1 MLFLLFAERSTR
13 AAETPDDRDKALP
26 CRPTIACTADVV
38 PPGTLDVETGV
49 IFRHLGASGGATTA
63 AGAAATRPTIATTA
77 TRQWSFPFLLKLTVA
92 PWLQLQAGSSGF
104 TAARGDTPQSFFD
117 DAVVGAKFHVHD
129 QTRLTPSIALSADAS
144 IPTFPGL
151 GYERTVDAFFTAYV
165 TKDVGYVHADFNAVL
180 DVWRL
185 DAAPLAQGLVA
196 LALTANMPPPFG
208 MMGEAYYQS
217 SADPVASRDGG
228 FLFAFTHSPRP
239 WLIFDIGGDVGFF
252 PSARSYSTFI
262 GMSFIPAVLWRRGAE
277 VAADGADG
285 ADGKKSRGGGME
297 RATSTCLLF
306 DQVRSQGAS
315 AAPVGCTQPVNP
327 H

>member
-1 MLFLLFAERSTR
+1 LLFSLFAERSTR

-49 IFRHLGASGGATTA
+49 IFRHLSAPGGATMA
-63 AGAAATRPTIATTA
+63 MRA

-92 PWLQLQAGSSGF
+92 PWLQLQAGSNGF
-104 TAARGDTPQSFFD
+104 TAARGETPQSFFD
-117 DAVVGAKFHVHD
+117 DAVVGAKFHLHD

-144 IPTFPGL
+144 VPTFPGL

-180 DVWRL
+180 NVWRL
-185 DAAPLAQGLVA
+185 DAAPLEQGLVA
-196 LALTANMPPPFG
+196 LALTANVPPPFG
-208 MMGEAYYQS
+208 VMGEAYYQS

-252 PSARSYSTFI
+252 PSYRSYSTFI
-262 GMSFIPAVLWRRGAE
+262 GMSFIPAVLWRSGAA
-277 VAADGADG
+277 VAADGLEPMASQ
-285 ADGKKSRGGGME
+285 AVAAWKE
-297 RATSTCLLF
+297 RPLPA
-306 DQVRSQGAS
+306 AS
-315 AAPVGCTQPVNP
+315 SIR
-327 H
+327 